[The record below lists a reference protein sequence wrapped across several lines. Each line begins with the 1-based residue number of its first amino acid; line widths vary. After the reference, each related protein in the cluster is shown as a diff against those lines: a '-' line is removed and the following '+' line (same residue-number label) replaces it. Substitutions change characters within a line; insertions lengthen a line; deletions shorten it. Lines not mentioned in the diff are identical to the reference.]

1 MTHLPDLLPLP
12 FNDPQPVTF
21 RVLVADDDEWTRN
34 LLRTYLTSE
43 GVDVEMARNGKEAMV
58 RFLHTQPDVVFLDV
72 EMPGSTGLE
81 VLALI
86 REQHPDTSVII
97 TTAYGSEDVVVKA
110 LRRGAGDYLRKPF
123 DRGDLQA
130 VLDRTIAK
138 LLLTRQNAELRER
151 VMAHQRHIDGELAQ
165 AARVVAELLPPAPPV
180 IAGFELA
187 AACVS
192 AREVGGDFYD
202 WQLLPSGELSLTGY
216 GHPGDFQP
224 HGRAGRC
231 RCAGDDLAHAG
242 G

>member
-1 MTHLPDLLPLP
+1 MSGPAICCAP
-12 FNDPQPVTF
+12 
-21 RVLVADDDEWTRN
+21 
-34 LLRTYLTSE
+34 
-43 GVDVEMARNGKEAMV
+43 
-58 RFLHTQPDVVFLDV
+58 
-72 EMPGSTGLE
+72 
-81 VLALI
+81 
-86 REQHPDTSVII
+86 
-97 TTAYGSEDVVVKA
+97 
-110 LRRGAGDYLRKPF
+110 LRRGADDYLRKPF

-202 WQLLPSGELSLTGY
+202 WQLLPSGELSLTV
-216 GHPGDFQP
+216 GDVMGKGLSAALLMATVRAVLRALVA
-224 HGRAGRC
+224 HGRPSSRC
-231 RCAGDDLAHAG
+231 
-242 G
+242 